1 MARHRHSIMN
11 ARARKVLEEALELSA
26 EDRALLVATLEATLE
41 DEETADATANE
52 LEKAWMRELD
62 ARIDDVAAG
71 VAARD
76 VDEVL
81 AELRARY
88 ARR

>member
-1 MARHRHSIMN
+1 MN
-11 ARARKVLEEALELSA
+11 AVLEEALELSA

-41 DEETADATANE
+41 DEEAADATADE
-52 LEKAWMRELD
+52 LEKAWTSELD
-62 ARIDDVAAG
+62 ARIDDVAAAR
-71 VAARD
+71 VAAGD